1 MIVTQSIDLDFSD
14 LGEQKRVYAKQYD
27 ENTRDVHITLY
38 DGGVMWSIPAGTTA
52 VVRYRKP
59 DKKSGIYDKL
69 PNGDPACIVNTGS
82 GTVNITL
89 APEVLTCPGDVLV
102 DVVLVSGNDALAT
115 FNFVVNVERSPSDG
129 TTPSNNY
136 YKYQTLADINEAVST
151 AENAAEHAEDA
162 ANTALI
168 SALNAANAADNAAA
182 ALASA
187 VRSVNGRKPD
197 SSGNVDVTGGS
208 GTAGVTSIN
217 GQRGAL
223 TLPICGSAICGTSA
237 GVAAKVAVLS
247 SQNFTPVEGAILG
260 VRFTATNTAANP
272 TLQCASFTGPIAD
285 PTGELVAPGKITAG
299 FHLFFRGPTAWI
311 LIGSAPD
318 DDYLPVSG
326 GILTGPVGG
335 TIASMDQLVA
345 RSHLILDDTRT
356 GYGKIY
362 FKNASDKG
370 DPTIDLSDREP
381 PGGNPVRVTGVK
393 TPVQDNDAANKSYV
407 DAKIGSGSAG
417 KDGGYYAISV
427 TQPSNDKMRVTLTPS
442 KSDMPTVPA
451 VDIDLPAG
459 EDGQDGK
466 SPTVTVT
473 DITGGHRITV
483 TDATGTKTFNVMDGT
498 PGAQGVDGGYYTP
511 VVTQVIAGSMHIAF
525 APSNDSM
532 PVIPPVEIPLPAG
545 EDGEDG
551 VSPTVSVTDITGGH
565 RITITDASGQKTFDV
580 MDGGGG
586 SVDIDDTLTQSGK
599 AADAKTVGDALKL
612 KYGID
617 GGDIQAINVTSSLTT
632 DSGVNVDFNG
642 NRLKDVGDPVEN
654 GDAVNKKTLD
664 QAIAGVAAGSTMI
677 PDGYCSTP
685 AATAAKLDDT
695 FITASVTDG
704 TPVMVN
710 FVYQNTAENPTLTVN
725 GVTAPILGMDA
736 QPIAPAALT
745 AGLHTF
751 VYYTRYPGWVMLP
764 MQDFKPWRIIKQINV
779 SEPVV
784 NINVSQDDQGNP
796 FSLKK
801 LLVYCHLLPAE
812 GSSGGYFYL
821 KFGSGN
827 ANKFINLGNVP
838 EDGDTR
844 RASICLI
851 DTVAGKLMPIMA
863 RKSSNGTTVSEQ
875 LITHYDYNTGPGN
888 FKAAEDGPL
897 LYDSPCTTI
906 LLGGWQ
912 PVGVGSKITIWG
924 VDS

>member
-1 MIVTQSIDLDFSD
+1 MTITTQIEIDL
-14 LGEQKRVYAKQYD
+14 QHTATRPVVYAKQGD
-27 ENTRDVHITLY
+27 TFTREVKVCLY
-38 DGGVMWSIPAGTTA
+38 DGGKAANINSEAPVSGDGVTA
-52 VVRYRKP
+52 VIRFKKP
-59 DKKSGIYDKL
+59 DGTSGIYDEL
-69 PNGDPACIVNTGS
+69 ENGNPAYIIGS
-82 GTVNITL
+82 GDTNIITIRL
-89 APEVLTCPGDVLV
+89 AAAVTTCPGDVLV
-102 DVVLVSGNDALAT
+102 DAVILAGT
-115 FNFVVNVERSPSDG
+115 KTIAIFNFIVRVEKSPTAG
-129 TTPSNNY
+129 TVPSNDY
-136 YKYQTLADINEAVST
+136 YNYQTLAEINVAVADAQAAASR
-151 AENAAEHAEDA
+151 AKVSANNAQNAAEDA
-162 ANTALI
+162 AEE
-168 SALNAANAADNAAA
+168 AANAAE

-187 VRSVNGRKPD
+187 VRSVNGQKPD

-247 SQNFTPVEGAILG
+247 SQNFTSVEGAILG

-318 DDYLPVSG
+318 DDYLPLSG

-335 TIASMDQLVA
+335 TTASMAELIA
-345 RSHLILDDTRT
+345 RSIFRLDTK
-356 GYGKIY
+356 GYSKI
-362 FKNASDKG
+362 NVQNDSDENDPAVKLG
-370 DPTIDLSDREP
+370 DDS
-381 PGGNPVRVTGVK
+381 GGPVRVTGVK

-417 KDGGYYAISV
+417 KDGGYY
-427 TQPSNDKMRVTLTPS
+427 
-442 KSDMPTVPA
+442 
-451 VDIDLPAG
+451 
-459 EDGQDGK
+459 
-466 SPTVTVT
+466 
-473 DITGGHRITV
+473 
-483 TDATGTKTFNVMDGT
+483 
-498 PGAQGVDGGYYTP
+498 TP
-511 VVTQVIAGSMHIAF
+511 VVTQVISGSMHIAF
-525 APSNDSM
+525 APSDDSM

-565 RITITDASGQKTFDV
+565 RVTITDADGTKTFDV
-580 MDGGGG
+580 MDGEDGSGG

-632 DSGVNVDFNG
+632 DSGINVDFNG

-685 AATAAKLDDT
+685 AATAAKQET
-695 FITASVTDG
+695 YIAVSVTDG

-736 QPIAPAALT
+736 QPIAAAALT

-751 VYYTRYPGWVMLP
+751 IYYTRYPGWVMLP
-764 MQDFKPWRIIKQINV
+764 MQDFKTWKLLGTVDCSEASGNIIFNDLKDITEIFVQSSGVHNDSATASGYNLVVNDINV
-779 SEPVV
+779 GSAA
-784 NINVSQDDQGNP
+784 VSISNNTNQ
-796 FSLKK
+796 
-801 LLVYCHLLPAE
+801 
-812 GSSGGYFYL
+812 
-821 KFGSGN
+821 N
-827 ANKFINLGNVP
+827 ANHQWMYAKYNGMVWMLIRSAQAVASTNVTLNNANANLPYNLVQNVGPAKKFKLDAP
-838 EDGDTR
+838 
-844 RASICLI
+844 ASAY
-851 DTVAGKLMPIMA
+851 VAVT
-863 RKSSNGTTVSEQ
+863 GT
-875 LITHYDYNTGPGN
+875 
-888 FKAAEDGPL
+888 
-897 LYDSPCTTI
+897 
-906 LLGGWQ
+906 
-912 PVGVGSKITIWG
+912 ITIW
-924 VDS
+924 VR

>member
-1 MIVTQSIDLDFSD
+1 MSISGLSENVSIHQTLGDNPNTDNNLSADELKALFDQAAEILKAYLNNIVVPEINRLAP
-14 LGEQKRVYAKQYD
+14 LAEAGD
-27 ENTRDVHITLY
+27 ENSEEALSKLAEMQNSITWALNKV
-38 DGGVMWSIPAGTTA
+38 DSALTTA
-52 VVRYRKP
+52 ESAKTIAEEAEV
-59 DKKSGIYDKL
+59 KS
-69 PNGDPACIVNTGS
+69 NGAYSFASQANQQAKNAGYLARTAISQAS
-82 GTVNITL
+82 GAVQL
-89 APEVLTCPGDVLV
+89 ANQAKE
-102 DVVLVSGNDALAT
+102 
-115 FNFVVNVERSPSDG
+115 
-129 TTPSNNY
+129 
-136 YKYQTLADINEAVST
+136 
-151 AENAAEHAEDA
+151 
-162 ANTALI
+162 
-168 SALNAANAADNAAA
+168 AADNANENSAE
-182 ALASA
+182 ALEKMNNS
-187 VRSVNGRKPD
+187 
-197 SSGNVDVTGGS
+197 
-208 GTAGVTSIN
+208 
-217 GQRGAL
+217 
-223 TLPICGSAICGTSA
+223 LP
-237 GVAAKVAVLS
+237 L
-247 SQNFTPVEGAILG
+247 
-260 VRFTATNTAANP
+260 
-272 TLQCASFTGPIAD
+272 
-285 PTGELVAPGKITAG
+285 
-299 FHLFFRGPTAWI
+299 
-311 LIGSAPD
+311 
-318 DDYLPVSG
+318 SG
-326 GILTGPVGG
+326 GILTGPLQGI
-335 TIASMDQLVA
+335 IASMDLLVA
-345 RSHLILDDTRT
+345 RSRLVLDDT

-362 FKNASDKG
+362 AKNVSDEG
-370 DPTIDLSDREP
+370 DPAIDLSDREA

-427 TQPSNDKMRVTLTPS
+427 SQPSNDKMRVTLTPS

-498 PGAQGVDGGYYTP
+498 PGAPGVDGGYYTP
-511 VVTQVIAGSMHIAF
+511 VVTQVITGSMHVAF
-525 APSNDSM
+525 VPSDDSM

-632 DSGVNVDFNG
+632 DSGINVDFNG

-685 AATAAKLDDT
+685 AATAAKLDT

-710 FVYQNTAENPTLTVN
+710 FVHQNTAENPTLTVN

-736 QPIAPAALT
+736 QPIAAAALT

-751 VYYTRYPGWVMLP
+751 IYYTRYPGWVMLP
-764 MQDFKPWRIIKQINV
+764 MQDFKPWKLLGTVDCSEASGNIEFSNLKDITEIFVQSSEVHNDNATDSGYNLVVNDINV
-779 SEPVV
+779 GSAA
-784 NINVSQDDQGNP
+784 VSISNNTNQ
-796 FSLKK
+796 
-801 LLVYCHLLPAE
+801 
-812 GSSGGYFYL
+812 
-821 KFGSGN
+821 N
-827 ANKFINLGNVP
+827 ANHQWMYAKYNGMVWMLIRSAQAVASTNVALNSANANLPYNLVQNVGPAKKFKLDAP
-838 EDGDTR
+838 
-844 RASICLI
+844 ASAY
-851 DTVAGKLMPIMA
+851 VAVT
-863 RKSSNGTTVSEQ
+863 GT
-875 LITHYDYNTGPGN
+875 
-888 FKAAEDGPL
+888 
-897 LYDSPCTTI
+897 
-906 LLGGWQ
+906 
-912 PVGVGSKITIWG
+912 ITIW
-924 VDS
+924 VR

>member
-1 MIVTQSIDLDFSD
+1 MTITTQIEIDL
-14 LGEQKRVYAKQYD
+14 QHTATRPVVYAKQGD
-27 ENTRDVHITLY
+27 TFTREVKVCLY
-38 DGGVMWSIPAGTTA
+38 DGGKAANINSEAPVSGDGVTA
-52 VVRYRKP
+52 VIRFKKP
-59 DKKSGIYDKL
+59 DGTSGIYDEL
-69 PNGDPACIVNTGS
+69 ENGNPAYIIGS
-82 GTVNITL
+82 GDTNIITIRL
-89 APEVLTCPGDVLV
+89 AAVVTTCPGDVLV
-102 DVVLVSGNDALAT
+102 DAVILAGT
-115 FNFVVNVERSPSDG
+115 KTIAIFNFIVRVEKSPTAG
-129 TTPSNNY
+129 TVPSNDY
-136 YKYQTLADINEAVST
+136 YNYQTLAEINVAVADAQAAASR
-151 AENAAEHAEDA
+151 AKVSANNAQNAAEDA
-162 ANTALI
+162 AEE
-168 SALNAANAADNAAA
+168 AANAAE

-187 VRSVNGRKPD
+187 VRSVNGQKPD

-247 SQNFTPVEGAILG
+247 SQNFTSVEGAILG

-318 DDYLPVSG
+318 DDYLPLSG

-335 TIASMDQLVA
+335 TTASMAELIA
-345 RSHLILDDTRT
+345 RSIFRLDTK
-356 GYGKIY
+356 GYSKI
-362 FKNASDKG
+362 NVQNDSDENDPAVKLG
-370 DPTIDLSDREP
+370 DDS
-381 PGGNPVRVTGVK
+381 GGPVRVTGVK
-393 TPVQDNDAANKSYV
+393 TPVQDNDAATKSYV

-417 KDGGYYAISV
+417 EDGGYYAISV
-427 TQPSNDKMRVTLTPS
+427 TQPSAGKMRVTLTPS
-442 KSDMPTVPA
+442 KPDMPTVPA

-459 EDGQDGK
+459 KNG
-466 SPTVTVT
+466 
-473 DITGGHRITV
+473 
-483 TDATGTKTFNVMDGT
+483 N
-498 PGAQGVDGGYYTP
+498 DGGYYTP
-511 VVTQVIAGSMHIAF
+511 VVTQVISGSMHIAF
-525 APSNDSM
+525 VPSDDSM

-632 DSGVNVDFNG
+632 DSGINVDFNG

-664 QAIAGVAAGSTMI
+664 QAISNVAAGSTMI

-685 AATAAKLDDT
+685 AATAAKLDT

-710 FVYQNTAENPTLTVN
+710 FVHQNTAENPTLTVN

-736 QPIAPAALT
+736 QPIAAAALT

-764 MQDFKPWRIIKQINV
+764 EYIETNV
-779 SEPVV
+779 DRTITLDESVSSV
-784 NINVSQDDQGNP
+784 NIGSAANPLNLKRCVILLDINHDYTVRESAANGRIKTNGYNQGVVLQNMIIP
-796 FSLKK
+796 TDATYDRPYMIYMEAFGEI
-801 LLVYCHLLPAE
+801 VYCFVAAFNTTDDIVSNDNTVE
-812 GSSGGYFYL
+812 
-821 KFGSGN
+821 
-827 ANKFINLGNVP
+827 GNVTWRAGRLIA
-838 EDGDTR
+838 DNGRINTINIIGD
-844 RASICLI
+844 AV
-851 DTVAGKLMPIMA
+851 DAGA
-863 RKSSNGTTVSEQ
+863 FGAGTK
-875 LITHYDYNTGPGN
+875 IR
-888 FKAAEDGPL
+888 
-897 LYDSPCTTI
+897 I
-906 LLGGWQ
+906 
-912 PVGVGSKITIWG
+912 VGVE
-924 VDS
+924 

>member
-59 DKKSGIYDKL
+59 DKKSGIYDEL

-82 GTVNITL
+82 GTVNVTL

-136 YKYQTLADINEAVST
+136 YKYQTLADINEAVSN
-151 AENAAEHAEDA
+151 AENAAENAEDA
-162 ANTALI
+162 ANTAQI
-168 SALNAANAADNAAA
+168 SAQNAANAADNAVA

-187 VRSVNGRKPD
+187 VRSVNGQKPD

-247 SQNFTPVEGAILG
+247 SQNFTSVEGAILG

-335 TIASMDQLVA
+335 TTASMEELIA
-345 RSHLILDDTRT
+345 RYIFRLDTR
-356 GYGKIY
+356 GYSKI
-362 FKNASDKG
+362 NVQNDSDENDPAVKLG
-370 DPTIDLSDREP
+370 DDS
-381 PGGNPVRVTGVK
+381 GGPVRVTGVK

-407 DAKIGSGSAG
+407 DAKIGSGTAG

-427 TQPSNDKMRVTLTPS
+427 TQPSAGKMRVTLTPS
-442 KSDMPTVPA
+442 KPDMPTVPA

-459 EDGQDGK
+459 KNG
-466 SPTVTVT
+466 
-473 DITGGHRITV
+473 
-483 TDATGTKTFNVMDGT
+483 N
-498 PGAQGVDGGYYTP
+498 DGGYYTP
-511 VVTQVIAGSMHIAF
+511 VVTQVISGSMHIAF
-525 APSNDSM
+525 VPSDDSM

-565 RITITDASGQKTFDV
+565 RVTITDADGTKTFDV
-580 MDGGGG
+580 MDGEDGSGG

-599 AADAKTVGDALKL
+599 AADAKVVGDALKL

-632 DSGVNVDFNG
+632 DSGINVDFNG

-685 AATAAKLDDT
+685 AATAAKQET
-695 FITASVTDG
+695 YIAVSVTDG

-736 QPIAPAALT
+736 QPIAAAALT

-764 MQDFKPWRIIKQINV
+764 EYIETNV
-779 SEPVV
+779 DRTITLDESVSSV
-784 NINVSQDDQGNP
+784 NIGSAANPLNLKRCVILLDINHDYTVRESAANGRIKTNGYNQGVVLQSMIIP
-796 FSLKK
+796 ADATYDRPYMIYMEAFGEI
-801 LLVYCHLLPAE
+801 VYCFAASFNTTDDIVSNDNTVE
-812 GSSGGYFYL
+812 GNMTWRAGRLIADNGR
-821 KFGSGN
+821 
-827 ANKFINLGNVP
+827 INTINII
-838 EDGDTR
+838 GDTV
-844 RASICLI
+844 
-851 DTVAGKLMPIMA
+851 DAGA
-863 RKSSNGTTVSEQ
+863 FGAGTK
-875 LITHYDYNTGPGN
+875 IR
-888 FKAAEDGPL
+888 
-897 LYDSPCTTI
+897 I
-906 LLGGWQ
+906 
-912 PVGVGSKITIWG
+912 VGVE
-924 VDS
+924 

>member
-1 MIVTQSIDLDFSD
+1 MTITTQIEIDL
-14 LGEQKRVYAKQYD
+14 QHTATRPVVYAKQGD
-27 ENTRDVHITLY
+27 TFTREVKVCLY
-38 DGGVMWSIPAGTTA
+38 DGGKAANINSEAPVSGDGVTA
-52 VVRYRKP
+52 VIRFKKP
-59 DKKSGIYDKL
+59 DGTSGIYDEL
-69 PNGDPACIVNTGS
+69 ENGNPAYIIGS
-82 GTVNITL
+82 GDTNIITIRL
-89 APEVLTCPGDVLV
+89 AAAVTTCPGDVLV
-102 DVVLVSGNDALAT
+102 DAVILAGT
-115 FNFVVNVERSPSDG
+115 KTIAIFNFIVRVEKSPTAG
-129 TTPSNNY
+129 TVPSNDY
-136 YKYQTLADINEAVST
+136 YNYQTLAEINVAVADAQAAASR
-151 AENAAEHAEDA
+151 AKVSANNAQNAAEDA
-162 ANTALI
+162 AEE
-168 SALNAANAADNAAA
+168 AANAAE

-187 VRSVNGRKPD
+187 VRSVNGQKPD

-247 SQNFTPVEGAILG
+247 SQNFTSVEGAILG

-318 DDYLPVSG
+318 DDFLPLSG
-326 GILTGPVGG
+326 GIMTGPLQG
-335 TIASMDQLVA
+335 TIASMDLLVA
-345 RSHLILDDTRT
+345 RSRLVLEDT

-362 FKNASDKG
+362 AKNVSDEG
-370 DPTIDLSDREP
+370 DPAIDLSDREA

-473 DITGGHRITV
+473 DITGGHRV
-483 TDATGTKTFNVMDGT
+483 
-498 PGAQGVDGGYYTP
+498 
-511 VVTQVIAGSMHIAF
+511 
-525 APSNDSM
+525 
-532 PVIPPVEIPLPAG
+532 
-545 EDGEDG
+545 
-551 VSPTVSVTDITGGH
+551 
-565 RITITDASGQKTFDV
+565 TITDADGTKTFDV

-632 DSGVNVDFNG
+632 DSGINVDFNG

-685 AATAAKLDDT
+685 AATAAKQE
-695 FITASVTDG
+695 IYIAVSVTDG

-736 QPIAPAALT
+736 QPIAAAALT

-751 VYYTRYPGWVMLP
+751 IYYTRYPGWVMLP
-764 MQDFKPWRIIKQINV
+764 MQDFKPWKLLGTVDCSEASGNIEFSNLKDITEIFVQSSEVHNDSATASGYNLVVNDINV
-779 SEPVV
+779 GSAA
-784 NINVSQDDQGNP
+784 VSISNNTNQ
-796 FSLKK
+796 
-801 LLVYCHLLPAE
+801 
-812 GSSGGYFYL
+812 
-821 KFGSGN
+821 N
-827 ANKFINLGNVP
+827 ANHQWMYAKYNGMVWMLIRSAQAVASTNVALNSANANLPYNLVQNVGPAKKFKLDAP
-838 EDGDTR
+838 
-844 RASICLI
+844 ASAYVAVTGTI
-851 DTVAGKLMPIMA
+851 TVWA
-863 RKSSNGTTVSEQ
+863 R
-875 LITHYDYNTGPGN
+875 
-888 FKAAEDGPL
+888 
-897 LYDSPCTTI
+897 
-906 LLGGWQ
+906 
-912 PVGVGSKITIWG
+912 
-924 VDS
+924 

>member
-59 DKKSGIYDKL
+59 DKKGGIYDEL

-136 YKYQTLADINEAVST
+136 YKYQTLADINEAVSN
-151 AENAAEHAEDA
+151 AENAAENAEDA
-162 ANTALI
+162 ANTAQI
-168 SALNAANAADNAAA
+168 SAQNAANAADNAAA

-318 DDYLPVSG
+318 DDFLPLSG
-326 GILTGPVGG
+326 GILTGPLQG
-335 TIASMDQLVA
+335 TIASMDHLVA
-345 RSHLILDDTRT
+345 RSRLVLDDT

-362 FKNASDKG
+362 AKNVSDEG
-370 DPTIDLSDREP
+370 DPAIDLSDREA
-381 PGGNPVRVTGVK
+381 PGGNPVRMTGVK

-417 KDGGYYAISV
+417 EDGGYYAISV
-427 TQPSNDKMRVTLTPS
+427 TQPSAGKMRVTLTPS
-442 KSDMPTVPA
+442 KPDMPTVPA

-532 PVIPPVEIPLPAG
+532 PVIPPVEIPLPVGPAG
-545 EDGEDG
+545 AGLPAVTAADNGKIAGVVDGLWGLVDASDG
-551 VSPTVSVTDITGGH
+551 AETNVD
-565 RITITDASGQKTFDV
+565 RTITLDASVSSVNIGSAANPLNLKRCVILLDINHDYTVRESTANGRIKTNGYNQGV
-580 MDGGGG
+580 VLQNM
-586 SVDIDDTLTQSGK
+586 IIP
-599 AADAKTVGDALKL
+599 ADATYDRPYMIYMEAFGEIVYCFAASFNTTD
-612 KYGID
+612 
-617 GGDIQAINVTSSLTT
+617 DIVSNDNTAEGNVTWRAGRLIA
-632 DSGVNVDFNG
+632 DNG
-642 NRLKDVGDPVEN
+642 RINTIN
-654 GDAVNKKTLD
+654 IIGDAVD
-664 QAIAGVAAGSTMI
+664 AGAFGAGTKI
-677 PDGYCSTP
+677 
-685 AATAAKLDDT
+685 
-695 FITASVTDG
+695 
-704 TPVMVN
+704 
-710 FVYQNTAENPTLTVN
+710 
-725 GVTAPILGMDA
+725 
-736 QPIAPAALT
+736 
-745 AGLHTF
+745 
-751 VYYTRYPGWVMLP
+751 
-764 MQDFKPWRIIKQINV
+764 RI
-779 SEPVV
+779 
-784 NINVSQDDQGNP
+784 
-796 FSLKK
+796 
-801 LLVYCHLLPAE
+801 
-812 GSSGGYFYL
+812 
-821 KFGSGN
+821 
-827 ANKFINLGNVP
+827 
-838 EDGDTR
+838 
-844 RASICLI
+844 
-851 DTVAGKLMPIMA
+851 
-863 RKSSNGTTVSEQ
+863 
-875 LITHYDYNTGPGN
+875 
-888 FKAAEDGPL
+888 
-897 LYDSPCTTI
+897 
-906 LLGGWQ
+906 
-912 PVGVGSKITIWG
+912 VGVE
-924 VDS
+924 

>member
-1 MIVTQSIDLDFSD
+1 MTITTQIEIDL
-14 LGEQKRVYAKQYD
+14 QHTATRPVVYAKQGD
-27 ENTRDVHITLY
+27 TFTREVKVCLY
-38 DGGVMWSIPAGTTA
+38 DGGKAANINSEAPVSGDGVTA
-52 VVRYRKP
+52 VIRFKKP
-59 DKKSGIYDKL
+59 DGTSGIYDEL
-69 PNGDPACIVNTGS
+69 ENGNPAYIIGS
-82 GTVNITL
+82 GDTNIITIRL
-89 APEVLTCPGDVLV
+89 AAAVTTCPGDVLV
-102 DVVLVSGNDALAT
+102 DAVILAGT
-115 FNFVVNVERSPSDG
+115 NTIAIFNFIVRVEKSPTAG
-129 TTPSNNY
+129 TVPSNDY
-136 YKYQTLADINEAVST
+136 YNYQTLAEINVAVADAQAAASR
-151 AENAAEHAEDA
+151 AKVSANNAQNAAEDA
-162 ANTALI
+162 AEE
-168 SALNAANAADNAAA
+168 AANAAE

-318 DDYLPVSG
+318 DDFLPLSG

-335 TIASMDQLVA
+335 TTASMDELIA
-345 RSHLILDDTRT
+345 RSIFRLDTK
-356 GYGKIY
+356 GYSKI
-362 FKNASDKG
+362 NVQNDSDENDPAVKLG
-370 DPTIDLSDREP
+370 DDS
-381 PGGNPVRVTGVK
+381 GGPVRVTGVK

-427 TQPSNDKMRVTLTPS
+427 TQPSAGKMRVTLTPS
-442 KSDMPTVPA
+442 KPDMPTVPA

-459 EDGQDGK
+459 KNG
-466 SPTVTVT
+466 
-473 DITGGHRITV
+473 
-483 TDATGTKTFNVMDGT
+483 N
-498 PGAQGVDGGYYTP
+498 DGGYYTP
-511 VVTQVIAGSMHIAF
+511 VVTQVISGSMHIAF
-525 APSNDSM
+525 VPSDDSM

-632 DSGVNVDFNG
+632 DSGINVDFNG

-664 QAIAGVAAGSTMI
+664 QAISNVAAGSTMI

-685 AATAAKLDDT
+685 AATAAKLDT

-710 FVYQNTAENPTLTVN
+710 FVHQNTAENPTLTVN
-725 GVTAPILGMDA
+725 GVTAPILGMDV
-736 QPIAPAALT
+736 QPIAAAALT
-745 AGLHTF
+745 AGLHAF
-751 VYYTRYPGWVMLP
+751 IYYTRYPGWVMLP
-764 MQDFKPWRIIKQINV
+764 MQDFKPWKLLGTVDCSEASGNIEFSNLKDITEIFVQSSGVHNDNATASGYNLVVNDINV
-779 SEPVV
+779 GSAA
-784 NINVSQDDQGNP
+784 VSISNNTNQ
-796 FSLKK
+796 
-801 LLVYCHLLPAE
+801 
-812 GSSGGYFYL
+812 
-821 KFGSGN
+821 N
-827 ANKFINLGNVP
+827 ANHQWMYAKYNGMVWMLIRSAQAVASTNVALNSANANLPYNLVQNVGPAKKFKLDAP
-838 EDGDTR
+838 
-844 RASICLI
+844 ASAYVAVTGTI
-851 DTVAGKLMPIMA
+851 TVWA
-863 RKSSNGTTVSEQ
+863 R
-875 LITHYDYNTGPGN
+875 
-888 FKAAEDGPL
+888 
-897 LYDSPCTTI
+897 
-906 LLGGWQ
+906 
-912 PVGVGSKITIWG
+912 
-924 VDS
+924 

>member
-59 DKKSGIYDKL
+59 DKKSGIYDEL

-89 APEVLTCPGDVLV
+89 APEMLTCPGDVLV

-136 YKYQTLADINEAVST
+136 YKYQTLADINEAVSN
-151 AENAAEHAEDA
+151 AENAAENAEDA
-162 ANTALI
+162 ANTAQI
-168 SALNAANAADNAAA
+168 SAQNAANAADNAAA

-187 VRSVNGRKPD
+187 VRSVNGQKPD

-237 GVAAKVAVLS
+237 GIAAKVAVLS

-318 DDYLPVSG
+318 DDYLPLSG

-335 TIASMDQLVA
+335 TTASMDELIA
-345 RSHLILDDTRT
+345 RSIFRLDTK
-356 GYGKIY
+356 GYSKI
-362 FKNASDKG
+362 NVQNDSDENDPAVKLG
-370 DPTIDLSDREP
+370 DDS
-381 PGGNPVRVTGVK
+381 GGPVRVTGVK

-417 KDGGYYAISV
+417 EDGGYYAISV
-427 TQPSNDKMRVTLTPS
+427 TQPSAGKMRVTLTPS
-442 KSDMPTVPA
+442 KPDMPTVPA

-459 EDGQDGK
+459 KNG
-466 SPTVTVT
+466 
-473 DITGGHRITV
+473 
-483 TDATGTKTFNVMDGT
+483 N
-498 PGAQGVDGGYYTP
+498 DGGYYTP
-511 VVTQVIAGSMHIAF
+511 VVTQVISGSMHIAF
-525 APSNDSM
+525 VPSDDSM

-565 RITITDASGQKTFDV
+565 RVTITDADGTKTFDV
-580 MDGGGG
+580 MDGEDGSGG

-599 AADAKTVGDALKL
+599 AADAKVVGDALKL

-632 DSGVNVDFNG
+632 DSGINVDFNG

-685 AATAAKLDDT
+685 AATAAKLDT

-710 FVYQNTAENPTLTVN
+710 FVHQNTAANPTLTVN

-736 QPIAPAALT
+736 QPIAAAALT

-764 MQDFKPWRIIKQINV
+764 EYIETNV
-779 SEPVV
+779 DRTITLDESVSSV
-784 NINVSQDDQGNP
+784 NIGSAANPLNLKRCVILLDINHDYTVRESAANGRIKTNGYNQGVVLQSMIIP
-796 FSLKK
+796 ADATYDRPYMIYMEAFGEI
-801 LLVYCHLLPAE
+801 VYCFAASFNTTDDIVSNDNTVE
-812 GSSGGYFYL
+812 GNMTWRAGRLIADNGR
-821 KFGSGN
+821 
-827 ANKFINLGNVP
+827 INTINII
-838 EDGDTR
+838 GDTV
-844 RASICLI
+844 
-851 DTVAGKLMPIMA
+851 DAGA
-863 RKSSNGTTVSEQ
+863 FGAGTK
-875 LITHYDYNTGPGN
+875 IR
-888 FKAAEDGPL
+888 
-897 LYDSPCTTI
+897 I
-906 LLGGWQ
+906 
-912 PVGVGSKITIWG
+912 VGVE
-924 VDS
+924 

>member
-59 DKKSGIYDKL
+59 DKKGGIYDEL

-136 YKYQTLADINEAVST
+136 YKYQTLADINEAVSN
-151 AENAAEHAEDA
+151 AENAAENAEDA
-162 ANTALI
+162 ANTAQI
-168 SALNAANAADNAAA
+168 SAQNAANAADNAAA

-247 SQNFTPVEGAILG
+247 SQNFTSVEGAILG

-272 TLQCASFTGPIAD
+272 TLQCASFAGPIAD

-318 DDYLPVSG
+318 DDFLPLSG

-335 TIASMDQLVA
+335 TTASMDELIA
-345 RSHLILDDTRT
+345 RSIFRLDTK
-356 GYGKIY
+356 GYSKI
-362 FKNASDKG
+362 NVQNDSDENDPAVKLG
-370 DPTIDLSDREP
+370 DDS
-381 PGGNPVRVTGVK
+381 GGPVRVTGVK

-407 DAKIGSGSAG
+407 DAKIGSGTAG

-565 RITITDASGQKTFDV
+565 RVTITDASGQKTFDV

-632 DSGVNVDFNG
+632 DSGINVDFNG

-685 AATAAKLDDT
+685 AATAAKLDT

-710 FVYQNTAENPTLTVN
+710 FVHQNTAENPTLTVN
-725 GVTAPILGMDA
+725 GVTAPILGMDV
-736 QPIAPAALT
+736 QPIAAAALT
-745 AGLHTF
+745 AGLHAF
-751 VYYTRYPGWVMLP
+751 IYYTRYPGWVMLP
-764 MQDFKPWRIIKQINV
+764 MQDFKPWKLLGTVDCSEASGNIEFSNLKDITEIFVQSSGVHNDNATASGYNLVVNDINV
-779 SEPVV
+779 GSAA
-784 NINVSQDDQGNP
+784 VSISNNTNQ
-796 FSLKK
+796 
-801 LLVYCHLLPAE
+801 
-812 GSSGGYFYL
+812 
-821 KFGSGN
+821 N
-827 ANKFINLGNVP
+827 ANHQWMYAKYNGMVWMLIRSAQAVASTNVTLNSANANLPYNLVQNVGPAKKFKLDAP
-838 EDGDTR
+838 
-844 RASICLI
+844 ASAY
-851 DTVAGKLMPIMA
+851 VAVT
-863 RKSSNGTTVSEQ
+863 GT
-875 LITHYDYNTGPGN
+875 
-888 FKAAEDGPL
+888 
-897 LYDSPCTTI
+897 
-906 LLGGWQ
+906 
-912 PVGVGSKITIWG
+912 ITIW
-924 VDS
+924 VR

>member
-59 DKKSGIYDKL
+59 DKKGGIYDEL

-136 YKYQTLADINEAVST
+136 YKYQTLADINEAVSN
-151 AENAAEHAEDA
+151 AENAAENAEDA
-162 ANTALI
+162 ANTAQI
-168 SALNAANAADNAAA
+168 SAQNAANAADNAAA

-311 LIGSAPD
+311 LMGSAPD
-318 DDYLPVSG
+318 DDYLPLSG

-335 TIASMDQLVA
+335 TTASMAELIA
-345 RSHLILDDTRT
+345 RSIFRLDTN
-356 GYGKIY
+356 GYSKI
-362 FKNASDKG
+362 NVQNDSDENDPAVKLG
-370 DPTIDLSDREP
+370 DDS
-381 PGGNPVRVTGVK
+381 GGPVRVTGVK
-393 TPVQDNDAANKSYV
+393 TPVQDNDAATKSYV

-417 KDGGYYAISV
+417 EDGGYYAISV
-427 TQPSNDKMRVTLTPS
+427 TQPSAGKMRVTLTPS
-442 KSDMPTVPA
+442 KPDMPTVPA

-459 EDGQDGK
+459 KNG
-466 SPTVTVT
+466 
-473 DITGGHRITV
+473 
-483 TDATGTKTFNVMDGT
+483 N
-498 PGAQGVDGGYYTP
+498 DGGYYTP
-511 VVTQVIAGSMHIAF
+511 VVTQVISGSMHIAF
-525 APSNDSM
+525 VPSDDSM

-599 AADAKTVGDALKL
+599 AADAKTVGDALKS

-632 DSGVNVDFNG
+632 DSGINVDFNG

-685 AATAAKLDDT
+685 AATAAKQE
-695 FITASVTDG
+695 IYIAVSVTDG

-751 VYYTRYPGWVMLP
+751 IYYTRYPGWVMLP
-764 MQDFKPWRIIKQINV
+764 EYSETNV
-779 SEPVV
+779 DRTITLDESVSSV
-784 NINVSQDDQGNP
+784 NIGSAANPLNLKRCVILLDINHDYTVRESAANGRIKTNGYNQGVVLQNMIIP
-796 FSLKK
+796 ADATYDRPYMIYMEAFGEI
-801 LLVYCHLLPAE
+801 VYCFAASFNTTDDIVSNDNTVE
-812 GSSGGYFYL
+812 
-821 KFGSGN
+821 
-827 ANKFINLGNVP
+827 GNVTWRAGRLIA
-838 EDGDTR
+838 DNGRINTINIIGD
-844 RASICLI
+844 AV
-851 DTVAGKLMPIMA
+851 DAGA
-863 RKSSNGTTVSEQ
+863 FGAGTK
-875 LITHYDYNTGPGN
+875 IR
-888 FKAAEDGPL
+888 
-897 LYDSPCTTI
+897 I
-906 LLGGWQ
+906 
-912 PVGVGSKITIWG
+912 VGVE
-924 VDS
+924 

>member
-59 DKKSGIYDKL
+59 DKKGGIYDEL

-136 YKYQTLADINEAVST
+136 YKYQTLADINEAVSN
-151 AENAAEHAEDA
+151 AENAAENAEDA
-162 ANTALI
+162 ANTAQI
-168 SALNAANAADNAAA
+168 SAQNAANAADNAAA

-318 DDYLPVSG
+318 DDFLPLSG

-335 TIASMDQLVA
+335 TTASMDELIA
-345 RSHLILDDTRT
+345 RSIFRLDTK
-356 GYGKIY
+356 GYSKI
-362 FKNASDKG
+362 NVQNDSDENDPAVKLG
-370 DPTIDLSDREP
+370 DDS
-381 PGGNPVRVTGVK
+381 GGPVRVTGVK
-393 TPVQDNDAANKSYV
+393 TPVQDNDAATKSYV

-565 RITITDASGQKTFDV
+565 RVTITDADGTKTFDV
-580 MDGGGG
+580 MDGEDGSGG

-599 AADAKTVGDALKL
+599 AADAKVVGDALKL
-612 KYGID
+612 KFGID
-617 GGDIQAINVTSSLTT
+617 GGDISKINVTSSLTV
-632 DSGVNVDFNG
+632 DSKIDIDFND
-642 NRLKDVGDPVEN
+642 NQLKGVGDPVEN

-736 QPIAPAALT
+736 QPIAAAALT

-751 VYYTRYPGWVMLP
+751 IYYTRYPGWVMLP
-764 MQDFKPWRIIKQINV
+764 MQDFKPWKLLGTVDCSEASGNIEFSNLKDITEIFVQSSEVHNDNAAASGYNLVVNGINV
-779 SEPVV
+779 GSAA
-784 NINVSQDDQGNP
+784 VSISNNTNQ
-796 FSLKK
+796 
-801 LLVYCHLLPAE
+801 
-812 GSSGGYFYL
+812 
-821 KFGSGN
+821 N
-827 ANKFINLGNVP
+827 ANHQWMYAKYNGMVWMLIRSAQAVASTNVTLNNANANLPYNLVQNVGPAKKFKLDAP
-838 EDGDTR
+838 
-844 RASICLI
+844 ASAY
-851 DTVAGKLMPIMA
+851 VAVT
-863 RKSSNGTTVSEQ
+863 GT
-875 LITHYDYNTGPGN
+875 
-888 FKAAEDGPL
+888 
-897 LYDSPCTTI
+897 
-906 LLGGWQ
+906 
-912 PVGVGSKITIWG
+912 ITIW
-924 VDS
+924 VR

>member
-1 MIVTQSIDLDFSD
+1 MSISGLSENVSIHQTLGDNPNTDNNLSADELKALFDQAAEILKAYLNNIVVPEINRLAPLAEAGDENSEEALSKLAEMQNSITWALNKVDSALTTAESAKTIAEEAEVKSNGAYSFAS
-14 LGEQKRVYAKQYD
+14 QAKQQAK
-27 ENTRDVHITLY
+27 N
-38 DGGVMWSIPAGTTA
+38 AGDLARTA
-52 VVRYRKP
+52 ISQA
-59 DKKSGIYDKL
+59 SG
-69 PNGDPACIVNTGS
+69 AVQ
-82 GTVNITL
+82 L
-89 APEVLTCPGDVLV
+89 ANQAKE
-102 DVVLVSGNDALAT
+102 
-115 FNFVVNVERSPSDG
+115 
-129 TTPSNNY
+129 
-136 YKYQTLADINEAVST
+136 
-151 AENAAEHAEDA
+151 
-162 ANTALI
+162 
-168 SALNAANAADNAAA
+168 AADNANENSAE
-182 ALASA
+182 ALEKMNNS
-187 VRSVNGRKPD
+187 
-197 SSGNVDVTGGS
+197 
-208 GTAGVTSIN
+208 
-217 GQRGAL
+217 
-223 TLPICGSAICGTSA
+223 LP
-237 GVAAKVAVLS
+237 L
-247 SQNFTPVEGAILG
+247 
-260 VRFTATNTAANP
+260 
-272 TLQCASFTGPIAD
+272 
-285 PTGELVAPGKITAG
+285 
-299 FHLFFRGPTAWI
+299 
-311 LIGSAPD
+311 
-318 DDYLPVSG
+318 SG

-335 TIASMDQLVA
+335 TTASMDELIA
-345 RSHLILDDTRT
+345 RSIFRLDTK
-356 GYGKIY
+356 GYSKI
-362 FKNASDKG
+362 NVQNDSDENDPAVKLG
-370 DPTIDLSDREP
+370 DDS
-381 PGGNPVRVTGVK
+381 GGPVRVTGVK

-632 DSGVNVDFNG
+632 DSEINVDFNG

-685 AATAAKLDDT
+685 AATAAKQE
-695 FITASVTDG
+695 IYIAVSVTDG

-710 FVYQNTAENPTLTVN
+710 FVHQNTAENPTLTVN

-751 VYYTRYPGWVMLP
+751 IYYTRYPGWVMLP
-764 MQDFKPWRIIKQINV
+764 MQDFKPWKLLGTVDCSEASGNIEFSNLKDITEIFVQSSEVHNDNATASGYNLVVNDINV
-779 SEPVV
+779 GSAA
-784 NINVSQDDQGNP
+784 VSISNNTNQ
-796 FSLKK
+796 
-801 LLVYCHLLPAE
+801 
-812 GSSGGYFYL
+812 
-821 KFGSGN
+821 N
-827 ANKFINLGNVP
+827 ANHQWMYAKYNGMVWMLIRSAQAVASTNVTLNNANANLPYNLVQNVGPAKKFKLDAP
-838 EDGDTR
+838 
-844 RASICLI
+844 ASAY
-851 DTVAGKLMPIMA
+851 VAVT
-863 RKSSNGTTVSEQ
+863 GT
-875 LITHYDYNTGPGN
+875 
-888 FKAAEDGPL
+888 
-897 LYDSPCTTI
+897 
-906 LLGGWQ
+906 
-912 PVGVGSKITIWG
+912 ITIW
-924 VDS
+924 VR

>member
-59 DKKSGIYDKL
+59 DKKGGIYDEL

-136 YKYQTLADINEAVST
+136 YKYQTLADINEAVSN
-151 AENAAEHAEDA
+151 AENAAENAEDA
-162 ANTALI
+162 ANTAQI
-168 SALNAANAADNAAA
+168 SAQNAANAADNAAA

-187 VRSVNGRKPD
+187 VRSV
-197 SSGNVDVTGGS
+197 
-208 GTAGVTSIN
+208 N

-247 SQNFTPVEGAILG
+247 SQNFTSVEGAILG

-318 DDYLPVSG
+318 DDYLPLSG

-335 TIASMDQLVA
+335 TTASMAELIA
-345 RSHLILDDTRT
+345 RSIFRLDTK
-356 GYGKIY
+356 GYSKI
-362 FKNASDKG
+362 NVQNDSDENDPAVKLG
-370 DPTIDLSDREP
+370 DDS
-381 PGGNPVRVTGVK
+381 GGPVRVTGVK
-393 TPVQDNDAANKSYV
+393 TPVQDNDAATKSYV

-565 RITITDASGQKTFDV
+565 RVTITDASGSKTFDV

-632 DSGVNVDFNG
+632 DSGINVDFNG

-685 AATAAKLDDT
+685 AATAAKQET
-695 FITASVTDG
+695 YIAVSVTDG

-710 FVYQNTAENPTLTVN
+710 FVHQNTAENPTLTVN

-736 QPIAPAALT
+736 QPIAAAALT

-751 VYYTRYPGWVMLP
+751 IYYTRYPGWVMLP
-764 MQDFKPWRIIKQINV
+764 MQDFKPWKLLGTVDCSEASGNIEFSNLKDITEIFVQSSEVHNDNATASGYNLVVNDINV
-779 SEPVV
+779 GSAA
-784 NINVSQDDQGNP
+784 VSISNNTNQ
-796 FSLKK
+796 
-801 LLVYCHLLPAE
+801 
-812 GSSGGYFYL
+812 
-821 KFGSGN
+821 N
-827 ANKFINLGNVP
+827 ANHQWMYAKYNGMVWMLIRSAQAVASTNVALNSANANLPYNLVQNVGPAKKFKLDAP
-838 EDGDTR
+838 
-844 RASICLI
+844 ASAY
-851 DTVAGKLMPIMA
+851 VAVT
-863 RKSSNGTTVSEQ
+863 GT
-875 LITHYDYNTGPGN
+875 
-888 FKAAEDGPL
+888 
-897 LYDSPCTTI
+897 
-906 LLGGWQ
+906 
-912 PVGVGSKITIWG
+912 ITIW
-924 VDS
+924 VR

>member
-1 MIVTQSIDLDFSD
+1 MTITTQIEIDL
-14 LGEQKRVYAKQYD
+14 QHTATRPVVYAKQGD
-27 ENTRDVHITLY
+27 TFTREVKVCLY
-38 DGGVMWSIPAGTTA
+38 DGGKAANINSEAPVSGDGVTA
-52 VVRYRKP
+52 VIRFKKP
-59 DKKSGIYDKL
+59 DGTSGIYDEL
-69 PNGDPACIVNTGS
+69 ENGNPAYIIGS
-82 GTVNITL
+82 GDTNIITIRL
-89 APEVLTCPGDVLV
+89 AAAVTTCPGDVLV
-102 DVVLVSGNDALAT
+102 DAVILAGT
-115 FNFVVNVERSPSDG
+115 KTIAIFNFIVRVEKSPTAG
-129 TTPSNNY
+129 TVPSNDY
-136 YKYQTLADINEAVST
+136 YNYQTLAEINVAVADAQAAASR
-151 AENAAEHAEDA
+151 AKVSANNAQNAAEDA
-162 ANTALI
+162 AEE
-168 SALNAANAADNAAA
+168 AANAAE

-187 VRSVNGRKPD
+187 VRSVNGQKPD

-247 SQNFTPVEGAILG
+247 SQNFTSVEGAILG

-318 DDYLPVSG
+318 DDFLPLSG
-326 GILTGPVGG
+326 GIMTGPLQG

-345 RSHLILDDTRT
+345 RSRLVLDDT

-362 FKNASDKG
+362 AKNVSDEG
-370 DPTIDLSDREP
+370 DPAIDLSDREA

-393 TPVQDNDAANKSYV
+393 TPVQDNDAATKSYV

-417 KDGGYYAISV
+417 EDGGYYAISV
-427 TQPSNDKMRVTLTPS
+427 TQPSAGKMRVTLTPS
-442 KSDMPTVPA
+442 KLDMPTVPA

-459 EDGQDGK
+459 KNG
-466 SPTVTVT
+466 
-473 DITGGHRITV
+473 
-483 TDATGTKTFNVMDGT
+483 N
-498 PGAQGVDGGYYTP
+498 DGGYYTP
-511 VVTQVIAGSMHIAF
+511 VVTQVISGSMHIAF
-525 APSNDSM
+525 VPSDDSM

-632 DSGVNVDFNG
+632 DSRINVDFNG

-685 AATAAKLDDT
+685 AATAAKQE
-695 FITASVTDG
+695 IYIAVSVTDG

-736 QPIAPAALT
+736 QPIAAAALT

-751 VYYTRYPGWVMLP
+751 IYYTRYPGWVMLP
-764 MQDFKPWRIIKQINV
+764 MQDFKPWKLLGTVDCSEASGNIEFSNLKDITEIFVQSSEVHNDNATASGYNLVVNDINV
-779 SEPVV
+779 GSAA
-784 NINVSQDDQGNP
+784 VSISNNTNQ
-796 FSLKK
+796 
-801 LLVYCHLLPAE
+801 
-812 GSSGGYFYL
+812 
-821 KFGSGN
+821 N
-827 ANKFINLGNVP
+827 ANHQWMYAKYNGMVWMLIRSAQAVASTNVALNSANANLPYNLVQNVGPAKKFKLDAP
-838 EDGDTR
+838 
-844 RASICLI
+844 ASAY
-851 DTVAGKLMPIMA
+851 VAVT
-863 RKSSNGTTVSEQ
+863 GT
-875 LITHYDYNTGPGN
+875 
-888 FKAAEDGPL
+888 
-897 LYDSPCTTI
+897 
-906 LLGGWQ
+906 
-912 PVGVGSKITIWG
+912 ITIW
-924 VDS
+924 VR

>member
-59 DKKSGIYDKL
+59 DKKGGIYDEL

-136 YKYQTLADINEAVST
+136 YKYQTLADINEAVSN
-151 AENAAEHAEDA
+151 AENAAENAEDA
-162 ANTALI
+162 ANTAQI
-168 SALNAANAADNAAA
+168 SAQNAANAADNAAA

-318 DDYLPVSG
+318 DDFLPVSG
-326 GILTGPVGG
+326 GIMTGPLQG
-335 TIASMDQLVA
+335 TIASMDHLVA
-345 RSHLILDDTRT
+345 RSRLVLEDT

-362 FKNASDKG
+362 AKNVSDEG
-370 DPTIDLSDREP
+370 DPAIDLSDREP

-427 TQPSNDKMRVTLTPS
+427 SQPSNDKMRVTLTPS

-545 EDGEDG
+545 EDGQDG

-565 RITITDASGQKTFDV
+565 RVTITDADGTKTFDV
-580 MDGGGG
+580 MDGEDGSGSGG

-599 AADAKTVGDALKL
+599 AADAKVVGDALKL
-612 KYGID
+612 KFGID
-617 GGDIQAINVTSSLTT
+617 GGDISKINVTSSLTV
-632 DSGVNVDFNG
+632 DSEIDIDFND
-642 NRLKDVGDPVEN
+642 NQLKGVGDPVEN
-654 GDAVNKKTLD
+654 GDAVNKKTMD

-710 FVYQNTAENPTLTVN
+710 FVHQNTAENPTLTVN

-736 QPIAPAALT
+736 QPIAAAALT

-764 MQDFKPWRIIKQINV
+764 EYIETNV
-779 SEPVV
+779 DRTITLDESVSSV
-784 NINVSQDDQGNP
+784 NIGSAANPLNLKRCVILLDINHDYTVRESAANGRIKTNGYNQGVVLQNMIIP
-796 FSLKK
+796 TDATYDRPYMIYMEAFGEI
-801 LLVYCHLLPAE
+801 VYCFVAAFNTTDDIVSNDNTVE
-812 GSSGGYFYL
+812 GNMTWRAGRLIADNGRINTINIIGDAVDAGA
-821 KFGSGN
+821 FG
-827 ANKFINLGNVP
+827 
-838 EDGDTR
+838 
-844 RASICLI
+844 
-851 DTVAGKLMPIMA
+851 AGTKI
-863 RKSSNGTTVSEQ
+863 R
-875 LITHYDYNTGPGN
+875 I
-888 FKAAEDGPL
+888 
-897 LYDSPCTTI
+897 
-906 LLGGWQ
+906 
-912 PVGVGSKITIWG
+912 VGVE
-924 VDS
+924 